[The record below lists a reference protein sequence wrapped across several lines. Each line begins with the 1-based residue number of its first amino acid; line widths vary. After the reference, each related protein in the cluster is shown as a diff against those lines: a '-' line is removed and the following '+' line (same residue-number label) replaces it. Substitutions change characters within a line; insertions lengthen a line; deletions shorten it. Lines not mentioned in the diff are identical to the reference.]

1 MNELF
6 GNWWSW
12 KWLHVYDS
20 DASVP
25 STSFLDQNNNSTST
39 TNCDGKDK
47 VEVNGIESFCEVDDL
62 IEEILLFTGSKNVSA
77 NIIHDL
83 QCIRRDIRMYSV
95 HENNKKVDS
104 SISSFF
110 KPKQKQKSD
119 NNDNTNNS

>member
-1 MNELF
+1 MLPENGF
-6 GNWWSW
+6 SGTWSNPPRGT
-12 KWLHVYDS
+12 S
-20 DASVP
+20 EP

-62 IEEILLFTGSKNVSA
+62 IEEILLFAGNKNVSA

-95 HENNKKVDS
+95 QKVG
-104 SISSFF
+104 
-110 KPKQKQKSD
+110 Q
-119 NNDNTNNS
+119 